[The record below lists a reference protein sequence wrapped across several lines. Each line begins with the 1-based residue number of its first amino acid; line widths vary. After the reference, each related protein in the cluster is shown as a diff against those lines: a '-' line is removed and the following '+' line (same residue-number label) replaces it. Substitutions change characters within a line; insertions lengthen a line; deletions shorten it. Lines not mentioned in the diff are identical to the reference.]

1 MRKTILALA
10 ILSGISLQANAQL
23 SGDDLM
29 DISDILN
36 DTPTA
41 TAKTPEKEKPKTVE
55 IKKTETVKTEKKP
68 SSPVKETNG
77 SKPAVTVIQTES
89 DKTAVDAPVIEKSK
103 TTPTL
108 VVPVSGT
115 NFVLN
120 IKRLNKSI
128 ITKSLSKDEIAM
140 GIMTGVADDHKTD
153 KEVVEFADEANKN
166 KIVSFSN
173 YIEEPNVYIGK
184 KVTIDKVTGKATV
197 KEELGTLVYGYG
209 YILQG
214 KLKINDYTQ
223 LLAISV
229 TISSNCSY
237 SKTTNRIFQV
247 KDYDKKNNRVSVR
260 LDYTNKAISSYEESE
275 VITTEGVLT
284 KVKIPTIKTSVTSNV
299 FWLKLETDSKQSIKV
314 DDKHYLEVVM
324 GRVLPYVQPVIAI
337 DLKKIAADEKAAKEA
352 AIKAEQDNI
361 KAEAAAKEAEKLNAV
376 KSENSLYE
384 DLESELKK

>member
-209 YILQG
+209 
-214 KLKINDYTQ
+214 
-223 LLAISV
+223 
-229 TISSNCSY
+229 
-237 SKTTNRIFQV
+237 
-247 KDYDKKNNRVSVR
+247 
-260 LDYTNKAISSYEESE
+260 
-275 VITTEGVLT
+275 
-284 KVKIPTIKTSVTSNV
+284 
-299 FWLKLETDSKQSIKV
+299 
-314 DDKHYLEVVM
+314 
-324 GRVLPYVQPVIAI
+324 
-337 DLKKIAADEKAAKEA
+337 
-352 AIKAEQDNI
+352 
-361 KAEAAAKEAEKLNAV
+361 
-376 KSENSLYE
+376 
-384 DLESELKK
+384 